1 MAVKP
6 IPDGYHSVTPYLVV
20 DDAAKAIDY
29 YTKAFGAKEA
39 FRMNGPDGKVGHAEI
54 QIGNSMV
61 MLADPNPHWGA
72 KSAKEFGGS
81 PVSLMVYVEDSDA
94 VFKRAI
100 ASGSTQLKPVED
112 QFYGDRSGTLT
123 DPFGLMWTIATHKED
138 VAPDEMM
145 RRAEEYAKKA
155 QAPA

>member
-20 DDAAKAIDY
+20 EDAAKAIDY
-29 YTKAFGAKEA
+29 YTKAFGARET

-54 QIGNSMV
+54 QIGNSML
-61 MLADPNPHWGA
+61 MLADPNPNWGA

-81 PVSLMVYVEDSDA
+81 PVSLMVYVEDCDG

-100 ASGSTQLKPVED
+100 AAGAQEVKAVED

-123 DPFGLMWTIATHKED
+123 DPFGLTWTVSTHKED
-138 VAPDEMM
+138 ISPEEMN
-145 RRAEEYAKKA
+145 RRAEEYMKKT